1 MHANGSTNAKVAE
14 LSSNQQVLIVVYFA
28 RSVLFLVR
36 LFRKTVVAANKV
48 MDFLYLFGV
57 FLR

>member
-1 MHANGSTNAKVAE
+1 MHANGSTNVKVAE
-14 LSSNQQVLIVVYFA
+14 LSSNQQVLIVVCFA

-36 LFRKTVVAANKV
+36 LFRKTVVAANNV
-48 MDFLYLFGV
+48 MGFLYLFGV